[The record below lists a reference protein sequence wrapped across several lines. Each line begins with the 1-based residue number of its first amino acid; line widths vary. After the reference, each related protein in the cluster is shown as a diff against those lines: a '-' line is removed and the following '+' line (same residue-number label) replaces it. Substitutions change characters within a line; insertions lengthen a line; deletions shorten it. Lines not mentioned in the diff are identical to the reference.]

1 VIVRPTEDGK
11 TELEWRQYFNA
22 EGDKNPE
29 AMAGLARVYIDSGN
43 EAGAADLINS
53 ADASIANHPEIA
65 AVRSQLTI
73 AAEPAPAPDE
83 TAELKAAVHTAPDDL
98 DARLALAKA
107 LAASGRN
114 GEAVEHLLYSIGKN
128 RAHNG
133 EAARL
138 FLLTIF
144 EAEGPTSEVSVE
156 GRRALSSILFS

>member
-1 VIVRPTEDGK
+1 
-11 TELEWRQYFNA
+11 
-22 EGDKNPE
+22 
-29 AMAGLARVYIDSGN
+29 M
-43 EAGAADLINS
+43 
-53 ADASIANHPEIA
+53 
-65 AVRSQLTI
+65 RSQLTI
-73 AAEPAPAPDE
+73 AAEPAPAPDA
-83 TAELKAAVHTAPDDL
+83 TAELKAAVNAKPDDL

-128 RAHNG
+128 RAYKN

-156 GRRALSSILFS
+156 GRRQLSSILFA